1 MQPGSVTWVQVL
13 FFHAFKNFK
22 MAETDVLEVEVDD
35 RADFTEDTGEGT
47 LYDRQIDGILLQC

>member
-1 MQPGSVTWVQVL
+1 
-13 FFHAFKNFK
+13 